1 VVTDHPPDHGSYDEL
16 AAGYVLDAL
25 EPADEQRYLRH
36 TEHCAACAQTLAGF
50 REVAAALADTAT
62 PAEPRPQLADRI
74 MAAALADLEAGHR
87 PGARPADSVP
97 PASPPPL
104 LGPVA
109 GPRAPGGPAPEDQAS
124 PAPRDAATTPGDAAT
139 TPGDS
144 AATPGDAAATPG
156 DAAATP
162 GDFASPGDAA
172 ATRGDSAAG
181 AGDASGGPA
190 DSAATP
196 GDALPPGV
204 VPLRPR
210 TRRWL
215 RPVTAAAAAALIA
228 AGGIW
233 AGLAGTANNSA
244 PPVANCAHVRGCT
257 EITLTAAA
265 THRPVARLII
275 TNDTAWM
282 VPAAMKADDTADQ
295 IYVLWQI
302 TGSHRPLAVGSFDV
316 RPGARGPIRIGSLAA
331 SLPGTLAFAVS
342 LEHGRAI
349 PPGPSRIAALGQ
361 VT

>member
-1 VVTDHPPDHGSYDEL
+1 MVTDHPPDHGPYDEL

-36 TEHCAACAQTLAGF
+36 AEHCAACAQTLAGF
-50 REVAAALADTAT
+50 REVAAALADTAP

-74 MAAALADLEAGHR
+74 MAAALADLGAGHR
-87 PGARPADSVP
+87 PGAT
-97 PASPPPL
+97 
-104 LGPVA
+104 
-109 GPRAPGGPAPEDQAS
+109 
-124 PAPRDAATTPGDAAT
+124 PRDAAA

-144 AATPGDAAATPG
+144 AATPGD
-156 DAAATP
+156 
-162 GDFASPGDAA
+162 
-172 ATRGDSAAG
+172 SAARP
-181 AGDASGGPA
+181 GDASGAPA
-190 DSAATP
+190 DAAPPP
-196 GDALPPGV
+196 GDAPPPGV

-228 AGGIW
+228 AGGTL
-233 AGLAGTANNSA
+233 AGLTATGSNA
-244 PPVANCAHVRGCT
+244 PPPVSSCAHVRGCT

-342 LEHGRAI
+342 LEHGRTI
-349 PPGPSRIAALGQ
+349 PPGPSGIAALGQ